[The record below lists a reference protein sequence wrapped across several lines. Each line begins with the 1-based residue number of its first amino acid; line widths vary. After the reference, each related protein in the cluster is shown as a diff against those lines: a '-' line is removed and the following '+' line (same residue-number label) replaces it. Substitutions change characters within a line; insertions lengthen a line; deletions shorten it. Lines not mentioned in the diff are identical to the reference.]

1 MLQHQ
6 YIMHR
11 HIDTQF
17 ISLNMR
23 FETQQM
29 ADHSFAFPHSYTLY
43 CTISCLL
50 YPTTQCLLSQVFLYS
65 RSLLSFPFSLG
76 SKKAMIP
83 QDIYI
88 IKCRQKRQTLLLQIS
103 NIAVSLVQYILAS
116 SPSFSAITQQKIIQ
130 PKCRRSTQERWV
142 LALFGILHYF
152 SCFFSLVQVI

>member
-6 YIMHR
+6 YIMHP

-17 ISLNMR
+17 INLNMR

-29 ADHSFAFPHSYTLY
+29 ADHSFAFPRSYTLY

-88 IKCRQKRQTLLLQIS
+88 VKCRQKRQTLLLQIHQYS
-103 NIAVSLVQYILAS
+103 GFSCVVYLCFFSLIFCNNRVENY
-116 SPSFSAITQQKIIQ
+116 Q
-130 PKCRRSTQERWV
+130 PKCRRSNQERWV